1 MKWRVRM
8 GISVASLCFNQKN
21 KQRWNISNLLETLLW
36 LGWVVCRQAGVLYDL
51 TWLGPYWWCIHTSYR
66 ALAIDHGSHQDKA
79 QRTLSFYNYINNL
92 LPPVL
97 WTSFSCFH
105 LQAASVTAHGHQE
118 SRSLTVYRWRW
129 TTWQLP
135 KSKSKTSW
143 SPPCWLAAGQVK
155 SIFPEESFSHFR
167 STFDA
172 IKKGDFLSWLHAIK
186 SDGVHYCTD
195 SGSANISG
203 ILWVCEEVGTH
214 CSSLYMSTVQNY

>member
-1 MKWRVRM
+1 MKHKQFVRDSAVV
-8 GISVASLCFNQKN
+8 GWGVSSLQTGRCAVWPDVVGTVLMMHTYIIQ
-21 KQRWNISNLLETLLW
+21 SSLL
-36 LGWVVCRQAGVLYDL
+36 
-51 TWLGPYWWCIHTSYR
+51 HR